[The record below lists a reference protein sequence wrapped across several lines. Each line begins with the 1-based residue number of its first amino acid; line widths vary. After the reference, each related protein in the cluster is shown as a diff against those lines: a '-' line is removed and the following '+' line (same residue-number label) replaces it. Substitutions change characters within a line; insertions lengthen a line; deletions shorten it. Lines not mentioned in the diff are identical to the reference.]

1 MPPLSSQHLLRQVY
15 HMGIFSGKKKILKL
29 YLNGE
34 ITSDASK
41 FGGDNSVRKLKNA
54 LLELK
59 QKNKSDYKGV
69 LLKINSPGGTAGTSE
84 ELAKLVLSLRDTVPV
99 VSSIA
104 DSACSGAYMIAAASN
119 YIFANTM
126 SWTGSIGV
134 IMILPN
140 YVELS
145 KKLGVS
151 FKTIKAGKMKDLG
164 SPYREMTPDEELYLE
179 SLVKRAHADFI
190 DFIKLTRPNA
200 INLDELADGRIFDA
214 RTALEN
220 NLIDN
225 LGTEDDALNFLI
237 TEILHGNEK
246 DFNVTDTAPK
256 PNFLQRILHMT
267 APITVKLELPNNF
280 PRF

>member
-1 MPPLSSQHLLRQVY
+1 MS
-15 HMGIFSGKKKILKL
+15 IFSGKKILKL

-41 FGGDNSVRKLKNA
+41 FAGDNSVQKLKTA

-59 QKNKSDYKGV
+59 QKNKSNYKGV
-69 LLKINSPGGTAGTSE
+69 LLKINSPGGAAATSE
-84 ELAKLVLSLRDTVPV
+84 ELAKLVFSLRETVPV
-99 VSSIA
+99 VVSIG

-119 YIFANTM
+119 YIFANAM

-134 IMILPN
+134 IMLLRN
-140 YVELS
+140 YIELS

-151 FKTIKAGKMKDLG
+151 VKTIKAGKMKDLG
-164 SPYREMTPDEELYLE
+164 NPFREMTPDEEFYLE
-179 SLVKRAHADFI
+179 TLVKKSHAEFI
-190 DFIKLTRPNA
+190 DFIRLARPNA
-200 INLDELADGRIFDA
+200 INLDELADGRVLDA

-220 NLIDN
+220 NLIDR

-237 TEILHGNEK
+237 TEVLHGTEK
-246 DFNVTDTAPK
+246 DFTVTDSAPK
-256 PNFLQRILHMT
+256 PSFLQRILSL
-267 APITVKLELPNNF
+267 ASPITIKLELPNNF